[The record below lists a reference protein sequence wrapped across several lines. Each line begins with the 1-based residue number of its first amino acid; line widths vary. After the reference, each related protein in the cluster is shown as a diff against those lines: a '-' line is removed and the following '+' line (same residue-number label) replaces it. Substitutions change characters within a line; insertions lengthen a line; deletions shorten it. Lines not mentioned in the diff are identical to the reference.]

1 LGCRTLLALDAAV
14 RHSSFT
20 AAAEELP
27 LTQSAI
33 CRHIAS
39 LEDYLAV
46 ELFRRTRRG
55 VVPTEAGRAYGQRVS
70 LWLDGIERDTLE
82 LMSRRGAGGEL
93 TLAVVA
99 TFAQCWLLPR
109 LPDFGRQHPQITLNF
124 MTRTR
129 PFLFQDTNIAAA
141 IFGGEGAW
149 EGTER
154 VFLLS
159 EQLIPVASPALTGH
173 RNALLPKDF
182 SRHRLFH
189 LDTRPLAWRDR
200 LRRAGVPVANDMAG
214 PRFDLYS
221 LIAEAAVQ
229 GLGIGLVPRFTVE
242 RDLRHGRL
250 VRRRRNSP
258 PIRAPHMNAAAKIRP
273 TTIWSIPSSTWKMP
287 CSVPSAIGSSSN
299 ATPLW
304 IPLPPASAQ
313 QACRAKKLF
322 PLAMPCP
329 HWSLHAAKHIRSFP
343 TGQPDRSRHRR
354 PPRDRPGD
362 CPRPGRCWRA
372 AGNPSCR
379 HGRRGDRRR
388 QRGAGN

>member
-1 LGCRTLLALDAAV
+1 MQKWNSEMRRKIPGSRTLQALESAV

-20 AAAEELP
+20 AAAEELS

-82 LMSRRGAGGEL
+82 LMARRGAGGEL
-93 TLAVVA
+93 TLATIA

-109 LPDFGRQHPQITLNF
+109 LPDFSRRHPQITLNF
-124 MTRTR
+124 TTRTR

-159 EQLIPVASPALTGH
+159 EQLIPVTSPALVGQ
-173 RNALLPKDF
+173 RNALLPEDL
-182 SRHRLFH
+182 SRHRLLH
-189 LDTRPLAWRDR
+189 LDTRPLAWRDW
-200 LRRAGVPVANDMAG
+200 LRRADVPVANDMAG

-221 LIAEAAVQ
+221 LIAEAAAQ

-242 RDLRHGRL
+242 RDLQQGRL
-250 VRRRRNSP
+250 VTAAAQP
-258 PIRAPHMNAAAKIRP
+258 PSRPRAPHERGGEDSTNYYLVHPKQHQEDAVFAA
-273 TTIWSIPSSTWKMP
+273 
-287 CSVPSAIGSSSN
+287 
-299 ATPLW
+299 
-304 IPLPPASAQ
+304 
-313 QACRAKKLF
+313 F
-322 PLAMPCP
+322 
-329 HWSLHAAKHIRSFP
+329 
-343 TGQPDRSRHRR
+343 
-354 PPRDRPGD
+354 RD
-362 CPRPGRCWRA
+362 WLL
-372 AGNPSCR
+372 
-379 HGRRGDRRR
+379 R
-388 QRGAGN
+388 QCDGHS